1 MKYFSK
7 FQRLRRIHMVFQEL
21 GPNYLRPGHG
31 ACAGCGLAVGMK
43 LVMQA
48 MGPRTIVIIV
58 PSCEGAVSGMYPNSP
73 HAVPAF
79 HSAFEIAA
87 PTAAG
92 IANALKIQGKDD
104 IQVLAFA
111 GDGGTFDIGLAALSG
126 VTKNNDDIVYVCLDN
141 EAYMN
146 TGIQVSSSTPSF
158 AWTGTTPKGNPRRK
172 KNIMEI
178 MAAHYNPY
186 SATATIG
193 FPRDLQQKIVKAKG
207 IRGTKFIHLLSPCPT
222 GWRMPSDISPEISIL
237 AVETNVFPL
246 YEVEDGKRYTINHEP
261 RCLPVQEYLLR
272 QGRFRHL
279 KEEQIRQIQMEVDEE
294 WNKLKWKADHSTL
307 NRKTFPTN
315 KTITSTAAR
324 KQKS

>member
-1 MKYFSK
+1 
-7 FQRLRRIHMVFQEL
+7 MVSLEQEPHL
-21 GPNYLRPGHG
+21 LRPGHA
-31 ACAGCGLAVGMK
+31 ACAGCGLVTGMK
-43 LVMQA
+43 LVLQA
-48 MGPRTIVIIV
+48 MGPRTIAVIV
-58 PSCEGAVSGMYPNSP
+58 PSCEGAIGGVYPNTAYGIP
-73 HAVPAF
+73 TF

-92 IANALKIQGKDD
+92 IANALKIQGITDV
-104 IQVLAFA
+104 QAVAFA
-111 GDGGTFDIGLAALSG
+111 GDGGTFDIGLNALSG
-126 VTKNNDDIVYVCLDN
+126 VTKNNEDILYVCLDN

-193 FPRDLQQKIVKAKG
+193 FPRDLQQKIVRAKT
-207 IRGTKFIHLLSPCPT
+207 IRGTKFIHMLVPCPT
-222 GWRMPSDISPEISIL
+222 GWRTPTDLSPELSIL

-246 YEVEDGKRYTINHEP
+246 YEVIDGKRYTLNHEP
-261 RCLPVQEYLLR
+261 RRLPVQEYLLK

-279 KEEQIRQIQMEVDEE
+279 KEEQIRHIQMDVDEE
-294 WNKLKWKADHSTL
+294 WEKLKQRAGHSTHGD
-307 NRKTFPTN
+307 R
-315 KTITSTAAR
+315 
-324 KQKS
+324 

>member
-1 MKYFSK
+1 
-7 FQRLRRIHMVFQEL
+7 MVFPDL

-31 ACAGCGLAVGMK
+31 ACAGCGLVVGMK

-58 PSCEGAVSGMYPNSP
+58 PSCEGAISGVYPNSP

-92 IANALKIQGKDD
+92 IANALKILGKDD
-104 IQVLAFA
+104 IQVVAFA
-111 GDGGTFDIGLAALSG
+111 GDGGTFDIALAALSG
-126 VTKNNDDIVYVCLDN
+126 VTKNNDDIIYVCLDN

-193 FPRDLQQKIVKAKG
+193 FPQDLQQKILKAKG

-222 GWRMPSDISPEISIL
+222 GWRMAMDISPEVSIL
-237 AVETNVFPL
+237 AVETNIFPL
-246 YEVEDGKRYTINHEP
+246 YEVEDGVRYTINHIP
-261 RCLPVQEYLLR
+261 RERVPVEEYLLK

-279 KEEQIRQIQMEVDEE
+279 KKEEIEQIQRDTDEE
-294 WNKLKWKADHSTL
+294 WEKLKLKAEFYHFKKKSPLLKKKSASALTL
-307 NRKTFPTN
+307 
-315 KTITSTAAR
+315 
-324 KQKS
+324 

>member
-1 MKYFSK
+1 MEEISSIISRKGGESTISPE
-7 FQRLRRIHMVFQEL
+7 QQ
-21 GPNYLRPGHG
+21 PNFLRPGHA
-31 ACAGCGLAVGMK
+31 ACAGCGLAIGMK

-48 MGPRTIVIIV
+48 MGPRTIMVIV
-58 PSCEGAVSGMYPNSP
+58 PSCEGSIGGLYPNTAYGVST
-73 HAVPAF
+73 F

-111 GDGGTFDIGLAALSG
+111 GDGGTYDIGLAALSG
-126 VTKNNDDIVYVCLDN
+126 VTKNNDDIIYVCLDN

-146 TGIQVSSSTPSF
+146 TGIQVSSATPSY
-158 AWTGTTPKGNPRRK
+158 AWTGTTPEGNPRRK

-193 FPRDLQQKIVKAKG
+193 FPRDLQQKITKAKS
-207 IRGTKFIHLLSPCPT
+207 IRGTKFIHLLTPCPT
-222 GWRMPSDISPEISIL
+222 GWRTSSDLAPELSIL

-246 YEVEDGKRYTINHEP
+246 YEVEEGRRYTINHEP
-261 RCLPVQEYLLR
+261 RCLPVEEYLLK
-272 QGRFRHL
+272 QGRFKHL
-279 KEEQIRQIQMEVDEE
+279 NNEQIKQIQQDVDEE
-294 WNKLKWKADHSTL
+294 WERLKQRAGGFASK
-307 NRKTFPTN
+307 R
-315 KTITSTAAR
+315 R
-324 KQKS
+324 

>member
-1 MKYFSK
+1 MGFP
-7 FQRLRRIHMVFQEL
+7 EL

-31 ACAGCGLAVGMK
+31 ACAGCGLVTGMK

-48 MGPRTIVIIV
+48 MGPRTIVVIV
-58 PSCEGAVSGMYPNSP
+58 PSCGGAVSGMYPNSP

-92 IANALKIQGKDD
+92 ISNALKIQGKDD
-104 IQVLAFA
+104 IQVVAFA

-126 VTKNNDDIVYVCLDN
+126 VTQNNDDIVYVCLDN

-146 TGIQVSSSTPSF
+146 TGIQVSSSTPAF

-207 IRGTKFIHLLSPCPT
+207 IRGTKFLHLLSPCPT

-246 YEVEDGKRYTINHEP
+246 YEVEDGRRYTINHEP
-261 RCLPVQEYLLR
+261 RCLPVQEYLLK

-279 KEEQIRQIQMEVDEE
+279 KEDQIRQIQMDVDEE
-294 WNKLKWKADHSTL
+294 WEKLKRRAVHST
-307 NRKTFPTN
+307 
-315 KTITSTAAR
+315 STLPAAR
-324 KQKS
+324 KHKS

>member
-1 MKYFSK
+1 V
-7 FQRLRRIHMVFQEL
+7 I
-21 GPNYLRPGHG
+21 
-31 ACAGCGLAVGMK
+31 GMK

-58 PSCEGAVSGMYPNSP
+58 PSCEGAISGVYPNTP
-73 HAVPAF
+73 LAVPAF

-111 GDGGTFDIGLAALSG
+111 GDGGTFDIGLQSLSG
-126 VTKNNDDIVYVCLDN
+126 VAKNNDDIIYVCLDN
-141 EAYMN
+141 EGYMN

-193 FPRDLQQKIVKAKG
+193 FPRDLQQKIIKAKG

-222 GWRMPSDISPEISIL
+222 GWRMPTDISPEVSIL
-237 AVETNVFPL
+237 AVETNIFPL
-246 YEVEDGKRYTINHEP
+246 FEIEDGVRYTINHEP
-261 RCLPVQEYLLR
+261 RRLPVIEYLSK
-272 QGRFRHL
+272 QGRFRHV
-279 KEEQIRQIQMEVDEE
+279 KEAEIKRIQKDADDEWE
-294 WNKLKWKADHSTL
+294 KLKYRASLHPQL
-307 NRKTFPTN
+307 
-315 KTITSTAAR
+315 
-324 KQKS
+324 

>member
-1 MKYFSK
+1 MGFP
-7 FQRLRRIHMVFQEL
+7 EL

-31 ACAGCGLAVGMK
+31 ACAGCGLVVGMK

-79 HSAFEIAA
+79 HAAFEIAA

-146 TGIQVSSSTPSF
+146 TGIQVSSSTPAF

-222 GWRMPSDISPEISIL
+222 GWRMPTDISPEISIL

-261 RCLPVQEYLLR
+261 RGLPVQEYLLK
-272 QGRFRHL
+272 QGRFKHL
-279 KEEQIRQIQMEVDEE
+279 KEDQIRQIQMDVDEE
-294 WNKLKWKADHSTL
+294 WEKLKRRADHST
-307 NRKTFPTN
+307 
-315 KTITSTAAR
+315 STLPPAR
-324 KQKS
+324 RHKS

>member
-1 MKYFSK
+1 
-7 FQRLRRIHMVFQEL
+7 MVFPEL

-31 ACAGCGLAVGMK
+31 ACAGCGLVVGMK

-158 AWTGTTPKGNPRRK
+158 AWTGTTPKGNPSRK

-261 RCLPVQEYLLR
+261 RCLPVQEYLLK
-272 QGRFRHL
+272 QGRFKHL
-279 KEEQIRQIQMEVDEE
+279 KEDQIRRIQMDVDEE
-294 WNKLKWKADHSTL
+294 WEKLKRRSDHST
-307 NRKTFPTN
+307 
-315 KTITSTAAR
+315 STLPAAR
-324 KQKS
+324 KQKL